1 MSPPNGD
8 DRSAILARRALF
20 VTSAMS
26 ALSCSPAAETATHS
40 GGSAIGSSPPRTTPT
55 GSANATSTTRA
66 PNGVP
71 FEEALRGAPP
81 RGASKDLPDGIRQE
95 AEELE
100 TRLTSNYEKL
110 ASVWTPKGELCDAAD
125 PNCKPAWR
133 TLGEGFQEARD
144 SIRDLVGS
152 PCGRW
157 SGALG
162 TLSKR
167 RRAHQDFITK
177 RLDELE
183 ERYATLALSMSP
195 QGEQVWRGIAAN
207 TKVPPPMPC
216 LKCMPPAR
224 QTDDSDF
231 MFEEGSS
238 KLDAK
243 ALAEIDAL
251 AKEPTQQA
259 IEIVG
264 HADASE
270 PRPADLAKA
279 RADAVAAALKAK
291 GVAAARLRVVVLG
304 ASLPLSNDKAQ
315 NRRVETA
322 LLYER

>member
-1 MSPPNGD
+1 MKPPT
-8 DRSAILARRALF
+8 AI
-20 VTSAMS
+20 
-26 ALSCSPAAETATHS
+26 
-40 GGSAIGSSPPRTTPT
+40 
-55 GSANATSTTRA
+55 
-66 PNGVP
+66 P

-81 RGASKDLPDGIRQE
+81 RGASKDLPDGVRQE

-110 ASVWTPKGELCDAAD
+110 AAVWTPKVELCDATD
-125 PNCKPAWR
+125 PKCKPAWR
-133 TLGEGFQEARD
+133 TLGVGFQEARD

-167 RRAHQDFITK
+167 RRAHQEFITK

-216 LKCMPPAR
+216 LKCMPPRR
-224 QTDDSDF
+224 QVDDTDIL
-231 MFEEGSS
+231 FEDGSS
-238 KLDAK
+238 KLSAK
-243 ALAEIDAL
+243 ALEEIAAL
-251 AKEPTQQA
+251 AIQPTQQV
-259 IEIVG
+259 IEVVA

-270 PRPADLAKA
+270 AKPAELAKA
-279 RADAVAAALKAK
+279 RADAVVAALKAK
-291 GVAAARLRVVVLG
+291 GVTAARLRIVTLG
-304 ASLPLSNDKAQ
+304 ADLPLSNDKAQ